1 MIGTYTFV
9 CFGLMI
15 AAGIILP
22 LGTAIWW
29 VKTRHEK
36 FTTVLVGAATWFVFA
51 IILESI
57 PKAFLFNQASPIGKA
72 VLGNVFLFTVFG
84 ALLAG
89 IFEETGRLVAFKTVL
104 KNRTN
109 KETGISHGI
118 GHGGFEAMYLLLVG
132 GIQNLIYATMV
143 NNGTFGVMTNRGAI
157 STADASALEAIPEA
171 LAAITLGTILL
182 SITERIF
189 AMIFH
194 VGLSILVFS
203 AVKKSRISL
212 YFLAIA
218 MHALFD
224 VPAALYQ
231 FGVLN
236 LYVTEIFIAIFA
248 VVFTFVVYKKLH
260 F

>member
-9 CFGLMI
+9 CIGLMI

-29 VKTRHEK
+29 VKTKHEK

-51 IILESI
+51 IVLESI

-118 GHGGFEAMYLLLVG
+118 GHGGFEAMYLLLSV
-132 GIQNLIYATMV
+132 GIQYLVFAFMI
-143 NNGTFGVMTNRGAI
+143 NNGTFGVMTNQGALA
-157 STADASALEAIPEA
+157 SMDASTIEAIPGA
-171 LAAITLGTILL
+171 LAAFTLGNSLM
-182 SITERIF
+182 SIIERIF
-189 AMIFH
+189 AMILH

-203 AVKKSRISL
+203 AAKKSRISL
-212 YFLAIA
+212 YFLAIVI
-218 MHALFD
+218 HALFD

-231 FGVLN
+231 YGVLN
-236 LYVTEIFIAIFA
+236 LFFTEAFIAIFA